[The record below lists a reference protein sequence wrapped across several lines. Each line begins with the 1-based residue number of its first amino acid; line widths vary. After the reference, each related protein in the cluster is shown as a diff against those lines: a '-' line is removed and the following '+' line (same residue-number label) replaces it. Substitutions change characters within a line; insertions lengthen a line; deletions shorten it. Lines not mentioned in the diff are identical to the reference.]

1 MSLWGVTITTNLLTA
16 TPLFLIVGF
25 LRSCTYKIKAA
36 FNLFLFTRSKALLIS
51 IILLYF
57 FIKNIPVTGG
67 GDVLF
72 FAPGLIALIYHKTAH
87 VIIYVVNKILPCSYK
102 ISFIHLYIP
111 FFKEWYASV
120 ISGEKDC
127 LSVYEENLKKKGLL
141 QLLIIT
147 ICHFSV
153 TLLRTKL
160 FDFYYYL
167 I

>member
-1 MSLWGVTITTNLLTA
+1 M
-16 TPLFLIVGF
+16 
-25 LRSCTYKIKAA
+25 
-36 FNLFLFTRSKALLIS
+36 
-51 IILLYF
+51 
-57 FIKNIPVTGG
+57 TGS

-87 VIIYVVNKILPCSYK
+87 VIIYVVNKILPCAYK

-127 LSVYEENLKKKGLL
+127 LFVYEENLKKKGLL

-153 TLLRTKL
+153 TLLRTKR